1 METIYC
7 YRMGPAV
14 YRILCPRCLPCNAV
28 WKTRK
33 KQRMHGAK
41 KLFSHRASFF
51 CRNALYKVKGSESM
65 PQDKALVHGLRKG
78 SEACAQA
85 LVQQHYGEVL
95 RYARHL
101 CRNETL
107 AEDITQEAFL
117 RVLEKVM
124 RGQVAGNLR
133 AYCFVTARHLYLDSL
148 RRPSQQALEEM
159 AAAEDE
165 LTGAESDNA
174 FRQMVAGLPAD
185 VREAV
190 ILRFAYRLKF
200 KEIAVVQ
207 GVAARTAQARVR
219 RGIQWLKANWREDM

>member
-1 METIYC
+1 
-7 YRMGPAV
+7 
-14 YRILCPRCLPCNAV
+14 
-28 WKTRK
+28 
-33 KQRMHGAK
+33 
-41 KLFSHRASFF
+41 
-51 CRNALYKVKGSESM
+51 M

-148 RRPSQQALEEM
+148 RRPPQQALEEM
-159 AAAEDE
+159 TAAEDE
-165 LTGAESDNA
+165 LVGAESDNA

-219 RGIQWLKANWREDM
+219 RGIQWLKENWREDV

>member
-1 METIYC
+1 
-7 YRMGPAV
+7 
-14 YRILCPRCLPCNAV
+14 
-28 WKTRK
+28 
-33 KQRMHGAK
+33 
-41 KLFSHRASFF
+41 
-51 CRNALYKVKGSESM
+51 M

-124 RGQVAGNLR
+124 RGQAAGNLR

-148 RRPSQQALEEM
+148 RRPPPQALEEM
-159 AAAEDE
+159 AAEDE
-165 LTGAESDNA
+165 LAGAESDNA

-219 RGIQWLKANWREDM
+219 CGIQWLKANWREDM